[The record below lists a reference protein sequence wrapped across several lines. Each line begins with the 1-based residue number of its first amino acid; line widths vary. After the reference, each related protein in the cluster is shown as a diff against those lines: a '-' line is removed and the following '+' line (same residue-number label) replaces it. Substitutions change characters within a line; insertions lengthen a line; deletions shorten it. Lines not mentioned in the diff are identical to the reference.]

1 VRKALLASLHLA
13 RYSARGAVRAVVAM
27 HRRRA
32 ELESMPGLGAAHLFF
47 TFDSSALT
55 GGRPTPRRW
64 ALLCG
69 WNEDEALDEAL
80 VASPVLEGFLDEA
93 LESWY
98 VRLEP
103 VRVVDGSWRGWR
115 PSTEGVRPLA
125 DDEPV
130 IVMTYGR
137 LKRRHIPAFLR
148 ANRRA
153 LAQAMRHPGMLS
165 WLGLSDAVPVA
176 STFSVWRSIAD
187 VQRYAYGPGDH
198 QPVARHSK
206 AVPWA
211 DDYFFARF
219 RPLTSTGTWDGH
231 DPVADALSGN
241 RALATAAYTS

>member
-1 VRKALLASLHLA
+1 
-13 RYSARGAVRAVVAM
+13 
-27 HRRRA
+27 
-32 ELESMPGLGAAHLFF
+32 MPGLGAAHLFA
-47 TFDSSALT
+47 TFDPSALT

-69 WNEDEALDEAL
+69 WNEAEGLDELLAG
-80 VASPVLEGFLDEA
+80 SPMLGAFLEDALEG
-93 LESWY
+93 WY

-115 PSTEGVRPLA
+115 PATEGVRPLA

-137 LKRRHIPAFLR
+137 LKRRHVPAFLR

-153 LAQAMRHPGMLS
+153 LAQALRHPGMLS

-176 STFSVWRSIAD
+176 STFSLWRSIAD
-187 VQRYAYGPGDH
+187 VQGYAYGPGDH
-198 QPVARHSK
+198 EPVARHSK
-206 AVPWA
+206 RVPWA

-219 RPLTSTGTWDGH
+219 RPLASSGTWDGR
-231 DPVADALSGN
+231 DPVAEALSAR
-241 RALATAAYTS
+241 RAGAAPAYAS